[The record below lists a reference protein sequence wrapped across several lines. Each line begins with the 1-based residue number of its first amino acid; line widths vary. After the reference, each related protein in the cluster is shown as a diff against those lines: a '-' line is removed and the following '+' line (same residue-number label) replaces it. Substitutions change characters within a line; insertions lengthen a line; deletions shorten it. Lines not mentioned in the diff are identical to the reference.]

1 MASVVWEAE
10 LAAVYDDVY
19 AWESEPSVVEPIAGG
34 LAALAGGGAALEF
47 AVGTGRVAL
56 ALSARGVA
64 VTGIEL
70 SAHMAERLRA
80 KPGADA
86 VPVIVGDMTTT
97 RVDGSFALIYLV
109 ANSIMNVT
117 TQDEQL
123 AIFGNAAAH
132 LGPGGRFVVSVIV
145 PRLQEVAPGVRS
157 RVFTHSPDHVGIET
171 FDDPV
176 GQIAWSHHWMAVGGR
191 LVRHSAPYRY
201 VWPSELDLMARLA
214 GFCLE
219 DRWADWHQSPFTAD
233 STSHITVYKKRGAL
247 APPLEPEAAHACQPA
262 Q

>member
-1 MASVVWEAE
+1 MASVVWDAE
-10 LAAVYDDVY
+10 FAAVYDDVY
-19 AWESEPSVVEPIAGG
+19 AWEADPSVVEPITGVLAG
-34 LAALAGGGAALEF
+34 LAGGGAALEF

-70 SAHMAERLRA
+70 SPHMARRLRA

-97 RVDGSFALIYLV
+97 RAGGSFALVYLV

-123 AIFGNAAAH
+123 AVFGNAAAH
-132 LGPGGRFVVSVIV
+132 LGPGGRFALSVIV
-145 PRLQEVAPGVRS
+145 PRLQEAAPGTGS
-157 RVFTHSPDHVGIET
+157 RVFTRDPDHVGIET

-214 GFCLE
+214 GFRLE
-219 DRWADWHQSPFTAD
+219 SRWADWDQSPFTAD
-233 STSHITVYKKRGAL
+233 STKHVTVYEKLWSR
-247 APPLEPEAAHACQPA
+247 PVPA
-262 Q
+262 TRTG